1 MDKRTGR
8 NEYDRHWKRVIHSL
22 FEDFV
27 AFFSPG
33 LYEMIDWDKL
43 PDDLDKEFQ
52 KLNPDGKSRDREAD
66 GLFKVY
72 LKDGSEQW
80 ILVHIEVQGW
90 KDTGFAE
97 RMFQYFYRIFDAYD
111 KKIFALVIYTEDY
124 SETYT
129 PPRYEHNFFGTKLSY
144 EYNVYKIAEQDE
156 NELLQS
162 TNPFAFVILAAKKA
176 LYGKTAAQPT
186 KLELKKQL
194 LRVLAV
200 MKDRLQLDKKDL
212 LTLFIF
218 MDHMIK
224 LESQYQQEFN
234 QEIKNWEG
242 GTMITYED
250 ELKQEARKEGREE
263 GREEGKR
270 EGRQEEKIEITRNL
284 IKLGIP
290 LDFIK
295 KATGLSEKK
304 ILEIKEGLEK
314 E

>member
-33 LYEMIDWDKL
+33 LYEMIDWDKP

-129 PPRYEHNFFGTKLSY
+129 PPRYEYNFFGTKLNY

-162 TNPFAFVILAAKKA
+162 TNPFAFVILATKKA

-304 ILEIKEGLEK
+304 VLEIKEKLEK

>member
-1 MDKRTGR
+1 M
-8 NEYDRHWKRVIHSL
+8 
-22 FEDFV
+22 
-27 AFFSPG
+27 
-33 LYEMIDWDKL
+33 
-43 PDDLDKEFQ
+43 
-52 KLNPDGKSRDREAD
+52 
-66 GLFKVY
+66 
-72 LKDGSEQW
+72 
-80 ILVHIEVQGW
+80 
-90 KDTGFAE
+90 
-97 RMFQYFYRIFDAYD
+97 
-111 KKIFALVIYTEDY
+111 
-124 SETYT
+124 
-129 PPRYEHNFFGTKLSY
+129 SY

-194 LRVLAV
+194 LRVLTA

-224 LESQYQQEFN
+224 LESHYQKEFN

-242 GTMITYED
+242 GMMITYED
-250 ELKQEARKEGREE
+250 ELKQEAREE
-263 GREEGKR
+263 GRKEG
-270 EGRQEEKIEITRNL
+270 KIEITRNL
-284 IKLGIP
+284 IKLGAS

-295 KATGLSEKK
+295 KATGFSEKK
-304 ILEIKEGLEK
+304 VLEIKEKLEK

>member
-1 MDKRTGR
+1 M
-8 NEYDRHWKRVIHSL
+8 
-22 FEDFV
+22 
-27 AFFSPG
+27 
-33 LYEMIDWDKL
+33 
-43 PDDLDKEFQ
+43 
-52 KLNPDGKSRDREAD
+52 
-66 GLFKVY
+66 
-72 LKDGSEQW
+72 
-80 ILVHIEVQGW
+80 
-90 KDTGFAE
+90 
-97 RMFQYFYRIFDAYD
+97 
-111 KKIFALVIYTEDY
+111 
-124 SETYT
+124 
-129 PPRYEHNFFGTKLSY
+129 SY

-194 LRVLAV
+194 LRVLTA

-224 LESQYQQEFN
+224 LESHYQKEFN

-250 ELKQEARKEGREE
+250 ELKQEAREE
-263 GREEGKR
+263 GRKEG
-270 EGRQEEKIEITRNL
+270 KIEITRNL
-284 IKLGIP
+284 IKLGAS

-295 KATGLSEKK
+295 KATGFSEKK
-304 ILEIKEGLEK
+304 VLEIKEKLEK

>member
-1 MDKRTGR
+1 
-8 NEYDRHWKRVIHSL
+8 
-22 FEDFV
+22 
-27 AFFSPG
+27 
-33 LYEMIDWDKL
+33 
-43 PDDLDKEFQ
+43 
-52 KLNPDGKSRDREAD
+52 
-66 GLFKVY
+66 
-72 LKDGSEQW
+72 
-80 ILVHIEVQGW
+80 
-90 KDTGFAE
+90 
-97 RMFQYFYRIFDAYD
+97 
-111 KKIFALVIYTEDY
+111 
-124 SETYT
+124 
-129 PPRYEHNFFGTKLSY
+129 
-144 EYNVYKIAEQDE
+144 
-156 NELLQS
+156 
-162 TNPFAFVILAAKKA
+162 A

-194 LRVLAV
+194 LRVLTV

-224 LESQYQQEFN
+224 LESHYQKEFD

-250 ELKQEARKEGREE
+250 ELKQEAREE
-263 GREEGKR
+263 GRK

-290 LDFIK
+290 LDSIK

-304 ILEIKEGLEK
+304 ILEIKEKLEK

>member
-1 MDKRTGR
+1 
-8 NEYDRHWKRVIHSL
+8 
-22 FEDFV
+22 
-27 AFFSPG
+27 
-33 LYEMIDWDKL
+33 
-43 PDDLDKEFQ
+43 
-52 KLNPDGKSRDREAD
+52 
-66 GLFKVY
+66 
-72 LKDGSEQW
+72 
-80 ILVHIEVQGW
+80 
-90 KDTGFAE
+90 
-97 RMFQYFYRIFDAYD
+97 
-111 KKIFALVIYTEDY
+111 
-124 SETYT
+124 
-129 PPRYEHNFFGTKLSY
+129 
-144 EYNVYKIAEQDE
+144 
-156 NELLQS
+156 
-162 TNPFAFVILAAKKA
+162 FAFVILAAKKA

-194 LRVLAV
+194 LRVLTV

-224 LESQYQQEFN
+224 LESHYQKEFD

-250 ELKQEARKEGREE
+250 ELKQEAREE
-263 GREEGKR
+263 GRK

-290 LDFIK
+290 LDSIK

-304 ILEIKEGLEK
+304 ILEIKEKLEK

>member
-1 MDKRTGR
+1 
-8 NEYDRHWKRVIHSL
+8 
-22 FEDFV
+22 
-27 AFFSPG
+27 
-33 LYEMIDWDKL
+33 
-43 PDDLDKEFQ
+43 
-52 KLNPDGKSRDREAD
+52 
-66 GLFKVY
+66 
-72 LKDGSEQW
+72 
-80 ILVHIEVQGW
+80 
-90 KDTGFAE
+90 
-97 RMFQYFYRIFDAYD
+97 
-111 KKIFALVIYTEDY
+111 
-124 SETYT
+124 
-129 PPRYEHNFFGTKLSY
+129 
-144 EYNVYKIAEQDE
+144 
-156 NELLQS
+156 
-162 TNPFAFVILAAKKA
+162 AFVILAAKKA

-194 LRVLAV
+194 LRVLTV

-224 LESQYQQEFN
+224 LESHYQKEFD

-250 ELKQEARKEGREE
+250 ELKQEAREE
-263 GREEGKR
+263 GRK

-290 LDFIK
+290 LDSIK

-304 ILEIKEGLEK
+304 ILEIKEKLEK

>member
-1 MDKRTGR
+1 
-8 NEYDRHWKRVIHSL
+8 
-22 FEDFV
+22 
-27 AFFSPG
+27 
-33 LYEMIDWDKL
+33 MIDWDKP

-72 LKDGSEQW
+72 LKNGSEQW

-129 PPRYEHNFFGTKLSY
+129 PPRYEYNFFGTKLSY

-194 LRVLAV
+194 LRVLTA

-224 LESQYQQEFN
+224 LESHYQKEFN

-263 GREEGKR
+263 G
-270 EGRQEEKIEITRNL
+270 KIEITRNL
-284 IKLGIP
+284 IKLGAS

-295 KATGLSEKK
+295 KATGFSEKK
-304 ILEIKEGLEK
+304 VLEIKEKLEK